1 MKKLRRFLKVLVV
14 IVSTIFVFWLVV
26 GLIPAP
32 KSTENNEWLKER
44 MELNRSLISAHRGG
58 AELNPENTEMAF
70 DYIVEHDLAD
80 IIEIDIRVTK
90 DNKLVI
96 MHDDTIDRVA
106 KADYK
111 EKKAN
116 DESYKGTVFVRENNY
131 EDLLQYNLGKN
142 FLPRE
147 LKGTSDDVKG
157 PYYNLTT
164 EEADQLGLTIMLLE
178 EFLEK
183 YKNDDV
189 KVLIEIKDKEELANF
204 AADETIKLLDGK
216 YNSWKKNAMII
227 SFTDSVINY
236 IAEEYPDQLIGAL
249 GYNILPEIATHTLG
263 LHALYKANYT
273 CIQTKMVNTAGP
285 LKITAAT
292 KEFVKQAHDRNQTIA
307 FWTINKPEDMDV
319 CIEIGADIITTDAP
333 DILASKLN
341 LL

>member
-1 MKKLRRFLKVLVV
+1 MKRLRRFLKVLVG
-14 IVSTIFVFWLVV
+14 IFIALFIFWFIV

-32 KSTENNEWLKER
+32 KSTDNNEWLNER
-44 MELNRSLISAHRGG
+44 IELNRSLISAHRGG
-58 AELNPENTEMAF
+58 SKLNPENTEMAF
-70 DYIVEHDLAD
+70 DYIVENNLAD

-96 MHDDTIDRVA
+96 IHDATINRTALSEGD
-106 KADYK
+106 ADVTINEHTYN
-111 EKKAN
+111 E
-116 DESYKGTVFVRENNY
+116 
-131 EDLLQYNLGKN
+131 LLQYNLGKN
-142 FLPRE
+142 F
-147 LKGTSDDVKG
+147 TSRDGKT
-157 PYYNLTT
+157 PYANLSIA
-164 EEADQLGLTIMLLE
+164 EADELGLTIMLLD

-183 YKNDDV
+183 YKDSNI

-216 YNSWKKNAMII
+216 YSSWKADAMII

-236 IAEEYPDQLIGAL
+236 IAKEYPDQLIGAL

-307 FWTINKPEDMDV
+307 FWTINEPEDMDV

-333 DILASKLN
+333 DVLASKLG
-341 LL
+341 LK